1 MGGQLGSKMK
11 ITTQDTGCLP
21 LKYCSGRRERLPNK
35 TGCHD
40 LCSPTKCCFLYLCLC
55 MCTAL
60 VRVSIVTGDKT
71 ETLML
76 ADTSLTWNA
85 FVNAYFDISA
95 ILITRVPL
103 I

>member
-1 MGGQLGSKMK
+1 
-11 ITTQDTGCLP
+11 
-21 LKYCSGRRERLPNK
+21 
-35 TGCHD
+35 
-40 LCSPTKCCFLYLCLC
+40 